1 MNKFILGIYNYCDRW
16 CEHCLL
22 FHRCFLYTKEKEK
35 LEEHQKKGKDPNA
48 WKIVMKDVEDSL
60 KEAME
65 LIKKVAEE
73 RGIDLDTLPEIK
85 YELSDPHQHLLFR
98 TAEKYRKLAHK
109 FLRKLKDIIQEE
121 GIDLTKR
128 VEIMPSPEKEAGN
141 FQEIVFCYQVILWY
155 HTLVPAKIYRALSMP
170 NSRDFDSDGSAKA
183 SYLGLT
189 ESIKALQKIY
199 HWDKNLEDNILP
211 LLITAEQ
218 LRKSIDREFPGHR
231 HFKRPG
237 FDK

>member
-1 MNKFILGIYNYCDRW
+1 MNKFIPGIYNYCDRW
-16 CEHCLL
+16 CERCSLSHQCLL
-22 FHRCFLYTKEKEK
+22 AAREKKRLDEHRR
-35 LEEHQKKGKDPNA
+35 KGEDPHD
-48 WKIVMKDVEDSL
+48 WKIIMQDVGDSL

-65 LIKKVAEE
+65 LIKKAAKE
-73 RGIDLDTLPEIK
+73 RGIDLETLPEIK
-85 YELSDPHQHLLFR
+85 YEPPDPHQHLLFR
-98 TAEKYRKLAHK
+98 TAEKYRKLTHR
-109 FLRKLKDIIQEE
+109 FLRKLKNIIQEE

-128 VEIMPSPEKEAGN
+128 IEIMPSPGKEAGN

-155 HTLVPAKIYRALSMP
+155 HTLIPAKIYRALSIP
-170 NSRDFDSDGSAKA
+170 DAHDFDSDGSAKVA
-183 SYLGLT
+183 YLGLT

-218 LRKSIDREFPGHR
+218 LRKGIDREFPGHR
-231 HFKRPG
+231 RFKRPG